1 MPPRLLIL
9 DEPAR
14 HHELYGHALDLLGAA
29 RLSAGEGDSETN
41 TLNELAPDALLLSR
55 EWTPRWRLFAAA
67 ARRAG
72 IPVIYVMDGVIEWSY
87 VWNNLSHIRPSG
99 AFLQPLFASDL
110 CVIGAHP
117 ARILSSWGLAD
128 RLHVVGLPRLD
139 AYDRS
144 RRLEAGRAPRL
155 LVTTARTAGHDPEQ
169 QVMARRALRDLKAF
183 LDAHPAIQPTWR
195 IAADLA
201 EDIGVRPATGGSLAQ
216 ALAETDALITSPSTC
231 LLEAMLKGI
240 PVAQLDYRP
249 APLYTACA
257 WEIRSAD
264 HLAPVIT
271 ELLAPPPAKLAWQD
285 ACLGDELAL
294 GDASARL
301 AEVIRA
307 AITRRTAP
315 DSAPPAPCPPLPASA
330 PSAGRLDFR
339 QIHSELSL
347 FSAAPAATLAYEL
360 DATHRLL
367 RQAREQRVS
376 AVREASELV
385 EAAFAQELAALRV
398 FPLIDHLAEAEIR
411 RTRHGSVSAGTTTL
425 GGHTRRTLFFSA
437 PALAGWV
444 LPKGE
449 PGLLALAL
457 ATHPETWENPETGPI
472 RFVVHLNG
480 QPLIDATLD
489 PRADPDQRRWHWF
502 NLPIPAHPGGV
513 TQRHIVALEVTG
525 IGGEAYR
532 WALWRNPVVIWTTD
546 PDLAPDTH
554 APLAARQ
561 PDYYVPGRTLV

>member
-14 HHELYGHALDLLGAA
+14 HAELYGGALDLLGAERIDGGALSPEDALAA
-29 RLSAGEGDSETN
+29 R
-41 TLNELAPDALLLSR
+41 PDAVLLSR
-55 EWTPRWRLFAAA
+55 EWTPGWRLIAAA

-72 IPVIYVMDGVIEWSY
+72 LPVIYVMDGVIEWSY
-87 VWNNLSHIRPSG
+87 VWNNLGHIRPSG
-99 AFLQPLFASDL
+99 AFLQPVFASDL

-117 ARILSSWGLAD
+117 ARVFSSWGLAD

-139 AYDRS
+139 GYDRS
-144 RRLEAGRAPRL
+144 RRIEAGRAPRL
-155 LVTTARTAGHDPEQ
+155 LITTARTAGHDPEQ
-169 QVMARRALRDLKAF
+169 QVMTRRALRDLKTF
-183 LDAHPAIQPTWR
+183 LDAHPTIRPTWR

-201 EDIGVRPATGGSLAQ
+201 EDIGVRPDTAGSLAQ
-216 ALAETDALITSPSTC
+216 ALSATDALITTPSTC
-231 LLEAMLKGI
+231 LLEAMLKGV

-249 APLYTACA
+249 APLYTSSA
-257 WEIRSAD
+257 WEIRSAE
-264 HLAPVIT
+264 HLAPVVA

-285 ACLGDELAL
+285 ACLGDELAA

-301 AEVIRA
+301 TAVIRDAIARASA
-307 AITRRTAP
+307 APVEVGTNAT
-315 DSAPPAPCPPLPASA
+315 PAPAETPV
-330 PSAGRLDFR
+330 AGRLDFR

-360 DATHRLL
+360 DAAHRLL

-385 EAAFAQELAALRV
+385 EAAFGSELAALRV
-398 FPLIDHLAEAEIR
+398 FPLIDHLGEAEVR
-411 RTRHGSVSAGTTTL
+411 RERHGSVSAGTTTL
-425 GGHTRRTLFFSA
+425 DGHTRRTLFFSA

-457 ATHPETWENPETGPI
+457 STHPDTWENPGTGPC
-472 RFVVHLNG
+472 RFVARLNG
-480 QPLIDATLD
+480 QPLVDVTLD
-489 PRADPDQRRWHWF
+489 PRADPGQRRWHWF
-502 NLPIPAHPGGV
+502 NLPIPAHPDGV
-513 TQRHIVALEVTG
+513 TQRHILVLEVTG
-525 IGGEAYR
+525 VNGEAFR
-532 WALWRNPVVIWTTD
+532 WALWRNPVVIWTSD
-546 PDLAPDTH
+546 PALSPDAH

-561 PDYYVPGRTLV
+561 PDYYVPGRTVV